1 MPERSWTRNTMAK
14 KYEVLLYPK
23 AYRDI
28 EEIYAYIA
36 LEKLSPENAKGQT
49 DRIWDAIFTLDEYPE
64 SHQDRQVGRY
74 AGKGYKQLLIDNYIA
89 IFKIDESEKK
99 VYVITIQYQGR
110 NM

>member
-1 MPERSWTRNTMAK
+1 MAK

-49 DRIWDAIFTLDEYPE
+49 DRI
-64 SHQDRQVGRY
+64 
-74 AGKGYKQLLIDNYIA
+74 
-89 IFKIDESEKK
+89 
-99 VYVITIQYQGR
+99 
-110 NM
+110 